1 MRTGQNWGRVKVRA
15 RISIRVNAGPGA
27 SRVGVSTSTVLKLVL
42 ILRDEGDADALVSGL
57 LQNHKPEERHRLLP
71 RCRGGVCRF
80 HGPESR
86 GWTRATRILGVFLEG
101 GHKKRPQRP
110 ISDKIG
116 LG

>member
-80 HGPESR
+80 HGPEP
-86 GWTRATRILGVFLEG
+86 AV
-101 GHKKRPQRP
+101 
-110 ISDKIG
+110 DG
-116 LG
+116 LGRLEFWASFWRQKANSGIDDR

>member
-71 RCRGGVCRF
+71 RCRGRVYRF
-80 HGPESR
+80 HGLKPWMDSGDSNFGR
-86 GWTRATRILGVFLEG
+86 LLEG
-101 GHKKRPQRP
+101 DTKATTRGGQQKDKR
-110 ISDKIG
+110 
-116 LG
+116 

>member
-80 HGPESR
+80 HGPEPWMDSGDSNFGRLFGGGTQKATNHR
-86 GWTRATRILGVFLEG
+86 GPFHHL
-101 GHKKRPQRP
+101 
-110 ISDKIG
+110 
-116 LG
+116 